1 MTMTDPIADLLTR
14 IRNAVSIDREN
25 VSIPHSRVKEQI
37 CRVLKEEGFIKDYR
51 ITEKP
56 HKTLH
61 VFLKYGPNGEKIINK
76 IDRVSKPGCRV
87 YRPADAVPKVLDGM
101 GITVVS
107 TSKGIMSDRRCREQN
122 VGGEI
127 IASVW

>member
-14 IRNAVSIDREN
+14 IRNAVSIDRERA
-25 VSIPHSRVKEQI
+25 SIPHSRVKEQI

-51 ITEKP
+51 ITEEP

-61 VFLKYGPNGEKIINK
+61 VFLKYGPDGEKIINEIK
-76 IDRVSKPGCRV
+76 RVSKPGCRV
-87 YRPADAVPKVLDGM
+87 YRPADEVPKVLDGI
-101 GITVVS
+101 GIAIVS
-107 TSKGIMSDRRCREQN
+107 TSKGIMSDRRCREQKL
-122 VGGEI
+122 GGEV